1 MLSRVADNLYWL
13 CRYLERA
20 EHTARLLDVNLA
32 QMLDQTPTAAASR
45 WHRLQDI
52 LAQKIDP
59 ADPYQI
65 TYALTFDSDN
75 PASIVSCIAVARENA
90 RQVREQ
96 ISSEMWVQLN
106 RLYHRVRQTTM
117 DAIWEAE
124 PYEFYHGVVKDG
136 IHLFEGITDAT
147 LSHGEGWHFM
157 RVGRYLERAINT
169 TTLLDVHFPPDA
181 EATNFAGVSYLE
193 WIDLLKSCT
202 SYEAYLKV
210 YTAQVEP
217 IRIAEFLLLN
227 AESPRS
233 VRFAA
238 DAVRESIAT
247 ISAITNQ
254 GRGDRSKRLAGR
266 LQASLDYGYID
277 EIMDDGLDAYCDS
290 IRRQCEQ
297 IHSAIYQTYVN
308 PVVTV
313 PEL

>member
-1 MLSRVADNLYWL
+1 M
-13 CRYLERA
+13 
-20 EHTARLLDVNLA
+20 
-32 QMLDQTPTAAASR
+32 
-45 WHRLQDI
+45 
-52 LAQKIDP
+52 
-59 ADPYQI
+59 
-65 TYALTFDSDN
+65 
-75 PASIVSCIAVARENA
+75 
-90 RQVREQ
+90 REQ
-96 ISSEMWVQLN
+96 ISSEMWEQLN

-117 DAIWEAE
+117 DAVWEAE

-157 RVGRYLERAINT
+157 RIGRYLERAINT
-169 TTLLDVHFPPDA
+169 TALLDAHFLPGA
-181 EATNFAGVSYLE
+181 EADNYAGISYLE

-217 IRIAEFLLLN
+217 IRIAEYLLLN

-238 DAVRESIAT
+238 DALRESI
-247 ISAITNQ
+247 SAIGTFTGQ
-254 GRGDRSKRLAGR
+254 ARSDRSKRVAGR
-266 LQASLDYGYID
+266 LQAALDYGHID

-297 IHSAIYQTYVN
+297 LHTAIFQTYIN
-308 PVVTV
+308 PVVTI
-313 PEL
+313 PEA